1 MALLNSEVQQQ
12 VREALTGMAAPVKLF
27 MFTQGGNGTLEC
39 DFCAETRQLVEEVAA
54 LSDKITLEV
63 RDLVADAELAEAY
76 RVDKIPALAILGGG
90 PEPKDYGIRLYGI
103 PSGYEFGTLIED
115 ILMVSRGE
123 PGLQAKTLDELKR
136 LTEPVHIQVYVTP
149 TCPYCPRAV
158 LLAHKLA
165 LASDLITADMVEAT
179 EFPHLANKYHVY
191 GVPRTVINEV
201 IHIEGALPESALVP
215 RLMTVLDK
223 QAMERLQT
231 EWQAVTHAHAH

>member
-1 MALLNSEVQQQ
+1 MALLNAEVQQQ
-12 VREALTGMAAPVKLF
+12 VREILVGMKAPVKLL
-27 MFTQGGNGTLEC
+27 MFTQGGSGTLEC
-39 DFCAETRQLVEEVAA
+39 DFCAETRQLVEEIAA
-54 LSDKITLEV
+54 LSDKISLEV
-63 RDLVADAELAEAY
+63 RDFVADAELAEAY
-76 RVDKIPALAILGGG
+76 RIDKIPALAVLGGG
-90 PEPKDYGIRLYGI
+90 PEPKDYGIRFYGI

-123 PGLQAKTLDELKR
+123 PGLQAKTLDELQR
-136 LTEPVHIQVYVTP
+136 LTEPVHIQVFVTP

-179 EFPHLANKYHVY
+179 EFPHLANRYHVY

-223 QAMERLQT
+223 QTMERLQE
-231 EWQAVTHAHAH
+231 EWQAEHHAHVH